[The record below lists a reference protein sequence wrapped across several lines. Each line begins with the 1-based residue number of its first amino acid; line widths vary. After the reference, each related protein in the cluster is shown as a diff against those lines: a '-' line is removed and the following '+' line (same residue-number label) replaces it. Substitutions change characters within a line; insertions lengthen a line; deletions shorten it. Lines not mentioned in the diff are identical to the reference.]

1 MWELINYALAIVA
14 IVMLIAVCWIS
25 LDKYSGDMDLVQA
38 GNIFCL
44 AAAFASV
51 FIFSIV
57 VMYLKGIWS

>member
-1 MWELINYALAIVA
+1 MWELINYALALIA

-44 AAAFASV
+44 AAAFASF
-51 FIFSIV
+51 FISSIV
-57 VMYLKGIWS
+57 AMYLSNVWS